1 MQVMQKK
8 SGSVQMKGNSL
19 ALSVLVAAIL
29 VPSILK
35 DLKVTS
41 QEKLVQELSVKK
53 STPWMWNHGK

>member
-1 MQVMQKK
+1 MQAMQKK
-8 SGSVQMKGNSL
+8 NGSVQMRGNL

-53 STPWMWNHGK
+53 SAPWMWNHGK